1 MNISPLFSTKE
12 RLKILSGVI
21 YETGPLN
28 VNKVSKK
35 VGLSKALVSIYFKH
49 LLTEGVLRRENN
61 EYRVQDGTPTKAIR
75 ILLNLS
81 SFSTDFFSRRPFIRS
96 AGLYGSSVKGTNTE
110 GSDVDLWIITED
122 VDQET
127 LASLTGDLKKTFGD
141 VKPLY
146 LTREKLELL
155 KKTDA
160 TFYHSL
166 VFGSVTIHGDD
177 IEAF

>member
-1 MNISPLFSTKE
+1 MNISLLFSTKE

-28 VNKVSKK
+28 VSKVSKK
-35 VGLSKALVSIYFKH
+35 VGLSKALVSIYLKH
-49 LLTEGVLRRENN
+49 LQDEGVLRRENN

-75 ILLNLS
+75 ILLNLNG
-81 SFSTDFFSRRPFIRS
+81 FHTDFFRGRPFIEG

-110 GSDVDLWIITED
+110 RSDIDLWIVTGD

-127 LASLTGDLKKTFGD
+127 LASLTGDLKKRFGD
-141 VKPLY
+141 VRPLY
-146 LTREKLELL
+146 LTREKLGLL

-166 VFGSVTIHGDD
+166 VFGSLTVHGDD